1 MAENLDDLRKQI
13 DDVDTEIVK
22 QLNKRAELVLKARDI
37 KKAEGMPIHDPER
50 ELRVL
55 NKVMAA
61 SDGPL
66 DDETIRHLYRHI
78 IQHMREF
85 QVND

>member
-1 MAENLDDLRKQI
+1 MADSLEDLRKQV
-13 DDVDTEIVK
+13 DAVDVEIVK
-22 QLNKRAELVLKARDI
+22 LLNRRAELALLTRDA
-37 KKAEGMPIHDPER
+37 KKAAGLPIHDPER

-66 DDETIRHLYRHI
+66 DDETVRHLYHHI

-85 QVND
+85 QTND

>member
-1 MAENLDDLRKQI
+1 MAENLEELRKQI
-13 DDVDTEIVK
+13 DDIDVEIVK
-22 QLNKRAELVLKARDI
+22 QMNQRAGVVLQIRGH
-37 KKAEGMPIHDPER
+37 KKHEGMPMHDPER

-61 SDGPL
+61 NDGPL

-78 IQHMREF
+78 MQHMREF
-85 QVND
+85 KADE